1 MSEITNEMVDKFAND
16 DDALKQNIV
25 EFGRQMKTILS
36 LWDRNMRFMTSA
48 AHHTDDKIDTFQA
61 DVIAMRDAMNSI
73 VDWDPYDVLKLFTTI
88 KAHFLFDMDENNLSH
103 VLEDVRKWKCTG
115 SIDEQNIELM
125 HAIVNQLNRQFGN
138 CRGKR
143 KKMLWL
149 REHQWTKNPV
159 IQHLIEVMLEATRRK
174 NVSNVRRTAPEIMAS
189 EKKYQQTADEE
200 LPCDDDGQFLS
211 ADLND
216 DEKEMNSNASLRGP
230 VTEDHNDYASL
241 SDEDKKLLLGMDTKL
256 CACLRKGC
264 HKRFVSQTALQIH
277 CLEAHSV
284 SISTDIDTE
293 EVTTVA
299 TYR

>member
-1 MSEITNEMVDKFAND
+1 
-16 DDALKQNIV
+16 
-25 EFGRQMKTILS
+25 
-36 LWDRNMRFMTSA
+36 
-48 AHHTDDKIDTFQA
+48 
-61 DVIAMRDAMNSI
+61 
-73 VDWDPYDVLKLFTTI
+73 
-88 KAHFLFDMDENNLSH
+88 
-103 VLEDVRKWKCTG
+103 
-115 SIDEQNIELM
+115 
-125 HAIVNQLNRQFGN
+125 
-138 CRGKR
+138 
-143 KKMLWL
+143 MLWL

-230 VTEDHNDYASL
+230 VTEDHYDYASL